1 MNADHRKQLR
11 EFVESR
17 SESAFEAVVRA
28 HVDLVY
34 SAARRISAGDTH
46 LAEDITQTVFADL
59 ARKAARLP
67 AEVPLSAWLYRHT
80 FFVAS
85 SAIRTERRRRAREQ
99 EAVAMNAVTESAEPD
114 WSVLAPHLDEV
125 MNTLSE
131 ADRQALVLR
140 YFDKLELRTVGERL
154 GVTED
159 TAQKRVT
166 RALDKLKTRFA
177 NRGISI
183 SLSALAASLLA
194 QAVTAA
200 PAFLATKTASAVLG
214 GVVAGTGILFAIEK
228 MISMNTLKP
237 IIAALAIAGVAT
249 PLVLQQRALAEL
261 RSEQSAGL
269 ASASQVEQL
278 RAENER
284 LARLAV
290 DFRELEKLRGE
301 HLELLRLRGDATL
314 LRNQLEELK
323 REFERQRQLLLA
335 KGVSEEELLT
345 EEERQA
351 RRQIMIESRFVELPL
366 DSPVWAEFGL
376 RPPESAGSS
385 GANHILEAQR
395 VAALIE
401 RLEETKGVQ
410 LVFLPRVIT
419 KNGMQAQIKAVDV
432 QQVVTGKTG
441 ELTFESERMEFG
453 PSLDVIPTLTSN
465 GDTLQLTAQASVNLF
480 LGYDDPAAARV
491 VGADGIARPLPAGT
505 PLPRVDSRQFQA
517 HASLAAGQVLVM
529 TGGYSDGVP
538 KATTGARPESRLTP
552 VGLLVI
558 VSPREINA
566 LGEIVSPAPAGSA
579 SPSSG
584 FVPVASPDS
593 TTR

>member
-17 SESAFEAVVRA
+17 SEVAFEAVVRA

-34 SAARRISAGDTH
+34 SAARRIAAGDTH

-67 AEVPLSAWLYRHT
+67 ADVPLSAWLYRHT

-99 EAVAMNAVTESAEPD
+99 EAVAMNAVPESAEPD

-131 ADRQALVLR
+131 ADRRALVLR
-140 YFDKLELRTVGERL
+140 YFDRLDLGTVGERL

-159 TAQKRVT
+159 TAQKRVS

-177 NRGISI
+177 KRGISI

-200 PAFLATKTASAVLG
+200 PALLATKTASAVLG
-214 GVVAGTGILFAIEK
+214 GVAAGTGILFAIEK

-237 IIAALAIAGVAT
+237 IIAALALAGVAT
-249 PLVLQQRALAEL
+249 PLVLQQRALAEV
-261 RSEQSAGL
+261 RNEQTAL
-269 ASASQVEQL
+269 VERASQLDQF

-284 LARLAV
+284 LAGLSV
-290 DFRELEKLRGE
+290 DFRELEKLREE

-366 DSPVWAEFGL
+366 DSPIWAALGL
-376 RPPESAGSS
+376 RAPSAASDKGDTLILDAEQAKLMIGQLEEAH
-385 GANHILEAQR
+385 GANISFQ
-395 VAALIE
+395 
-401 RLEETKGVQ
+401 
-410 LVFLPRVIT
+410 PRVTT
-419 KNGMQAQIKAVDV
+419 KNGRQAQVKTVQVDT
-432 QQVVTGKTG
+432 VVTGRKG
-441 ELTFESERMEFG
+441 DVFETEQMEFG
-453 PSLDVIPTLTSN
+453 PTLDLIPRLAADGS
-465 GDTLQLTAQASVNLF
+465 GLSLTAIAKANQFFGYDELPATAVTSATVTTRPQIQTRQLQANVNLA
-480 LGYDDPAAARV
+480 P
-491 VGADGIARPLPAGT
+491 
-505 PLPRVDSRQFQA
+505 
-517 HASLAAGQVLVM
+517 GQVLVM
-529 TGGYSDGVP
+529 VGGYSEGAAKTPDREVEIAP
-538 KATTGARPESRLTP
+538 TGLF
-552 VGLLVI
+552 VI
-558 VSPREINA
+558 VTPTEIGA
-566 LGEIVSPAPAGSA
+566 AGDLELMPEPPVFAPVATPKQVSP
-579 SPSSG
+579 
-584 FVPVASPDS
+584 
-593 TTR
+593 

>member
-17 SESAFEAVVRA
+17 SEVAFEAVVRA

-34 SAARRISAGDTH
+34 SAARRIAAGDTH

-67 AEVPLSAWLYRHT
+67 ADVPLSAWLYRHT

-140 YFDKLELRTVGERL
+140 YFDRLDLGTVGERL

-177 NRGISI
+177 KRGISI

-214 GVVAGTGILFAIEK
+214 GVVAGTGILFAIER

-237 IIAALAIAGVAT
+237 IIAALAIAGVGT

-261 RSEQSAGL
+261 RDEQSAGL
-269 ASASQVEQL
+269 ASASQVDQL

-290 DFRELEKLRGE
+290 DFRELEQLRGE

-323 REFERQRQLLLA
+323 REFERQRRLLLA

-345 EEERQA
+345 EEEREAQ
-351 RRQIMIESRFVELPL
+351 RQVLIESHLAVVPL
-366 DSPVWAEFGL
+366 GSALWAEFGIQ
-376 RPPESAGSS
+376 PPTQQDTFGRSFLMHESDARRLVDRLAAIKEVRVISAPRVTIRNGM
-385 GANHILEAQR
+385 EAQLR
-395 VAALIE
+395 VTDPIRGAVVE
-401 RLEETKGVQ
+401 GGVRSF
-410 LVFLPRVIT
+410 V
-419 KNGMQAQIKAVDV
+419 
-432 QQVVTGKTG
+432 
-441 ELTFESERMEFG
+441 FESVSCFTVA
-453 PSLDVIPTLTSN
+453 P
-465 GDTLQLTAQASVNLF
+465 
-480 LGYDDPAAARV
+480 
-491 VGADGIARPLPAGT
+491 
-505 PLPRVDSRQFQA
+505 
-517 HASLAAGQVLVM
+517 
-529 TGGYSDGVP
+529 
-538 KATTGARPESRLTP
+538 
-552 VGLLVI
+552 
-558 VSPREINA
+558 SPR
-566 LGEIVSPAPAGSA
+566 AG
-579 SPSSG
+579 
-584 FVPVASPDS
+584 
-593 TTR
+593 R